1 MHHVSTIAL
10 CAILTSVV
18 ILLAGCDKK
27 APDAAAPM
35 QPAPETSAASPPPA
49 SPDTPGVAWP
59 SGDALA
65 VSVPADA
72 KAASMTKALYESGDI
87 VIEQRWPDGM
97 RERWWY
103 PVNGKARYVGRD
115 GREAGVKADADTGA
129 RQ

>member
-1 MHHVSTIAL
+1 MHCVSTIAL
-10 CAILTSVV
+10 CSFLTSVV

-27 APDAAAPM
+27 APEDAA
-35 QPAPETSAASPPPA
+35 PAAETSAASRLSA
-49 SPDTPGVAWP
+49 SPEAPGAAWP
-59 SGDALA
+59 SGAALT

-72 KAASMTKALYESGDI
+72 EAASMTKALFESGDV

-115 GREAGVKADADTGA
+115 GRETAVGADADTGA